1 MYDSAMGIIAIV
13 VIVGICIWAGV
24 YIVKAN
30 KRVNK
35 IFEEAMGQS
44 HEGVEETND
53 DTEDDPRVG

>member
-1 MYDSAMGIIAIV
+1 MGNNAIV
-13 VIVGICIWAGV
+13 VIVGICIWAV
-24 YIVKAN
+24 VSIVKAN

-35 IFEEAMGQS
+35 IFEEEMGQS